1 MKFTKTLI
9 FCFSSL
15 LFSFY
20 GFAQDAIVKGKVVDE
35 NGLLVPGATVALKGT
50 KAATTTDF
58 DGGFSI
64 KAPSNG
70 TLVVSFIGY
79 NTIQEAINGR
89 TEIDFKLKSQS
100 QELHEVVINVG
111 Y

>member
-50 KAATTTDF
+50 KAATT
-58 DGGFSI
+58 S
-64 KAPSNG
+64 ALACRPAG
-70 TLVVSFIGY
+70 T
-79 NTIQEAINGR
+79 TAAAGR
-89 TEIDFKLKSQS
+89 LCHRCWRTPLWTRPQPT
-100 QELHEVVINVG
+100 
-111 Y
+111 

>member
-58 DGGFSI
+58 D
-64 KAPSNG
+64 
-70 TLVVSFIGY
+70 
-79 NTIQEAINGR
+79 
-89 TEIDFKLKSQS
+89 
-100 QELHEVVINVG
+100 
-111 Y
+111 